1 MGWIKTVGERIG
13 KRLADLSTTASQKLE
28 FETKEMLREAIH
40 KDAIKVLKTE
50 LERLTQE
57 NQELRAAVERLTWE
71 NKQAEISISHLEEAL
86 HAYHWGEHR
95 EPPVSGS
102 GASLF
107 SGERRELDPER
118 CHVYGS
124 NANKRDDSLSCRR

>member
-13 KRLADLSTTASQKLE
+13 KRLADLPTTASRKLE
-28 FETKEMLREAIH
+28 FETKQMLREAVH

-57 NQELRAAVERLTWE
+57 NQELRATVERLTWA
-71 NKQAEISISHLEEAL
+71 NKQAEISVSHLEEAL
-86 HAYHWGEHR
+86 HVYHGGEHR

-107 SGERRELDPER
+107 
-118 CHVYGS
+118 
-124 NANKRDDSLSCRR
+124 